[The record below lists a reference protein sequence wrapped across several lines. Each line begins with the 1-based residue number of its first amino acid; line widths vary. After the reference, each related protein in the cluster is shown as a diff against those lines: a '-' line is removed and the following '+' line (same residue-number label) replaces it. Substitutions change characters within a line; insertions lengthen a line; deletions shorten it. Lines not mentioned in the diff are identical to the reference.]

1 MKRSSGTYALFF
13 WSAFIF
19 VLFLN
24 LLVWLYLQQVEDRFR
39 SELKAHL
46 LDVEQVLNQLI
57 NTYSDNV
64 DISLLMPGD
73 ESSLTHLYYRQ
84 PLDAIRS
91 NSHLQSIM
99 LLSPKGEILIASPQ
113 NAGHGTLSSMAHN
126 RYFKQALSGST
137 TVSDIEHYAGE
148 SFMSAYAPVQ
158 NIDGFTVAVLIIEA
172 KADFFSVLGS
182 LKSRLLIFSLLNLI
196 LISLIALFLFRTIQR
211 SMRYQSELKDQ
222 EHLVQ
227 LGTMAASVAHELRNP
242 LGIIEGTNDVIR
254 KKYATKP
261 DELFEYIPQEVKR
274 LNGLIDHFLTFARTP
289 QLNVASL
296 DMNVLLMRLKMSLS
310 ESQCARLHITAPER
324 CGTRTDAGLLEQALM
339 NLLIN
344 AFQASGESDTVA
356 LHISTLKNNRLQLVV
371 QDNGPGIPEAQRE
384 TIFEPFFTTKEKGT
398 GLGLAITKR
407 LISHLQGTLSLDPS
421 VSGAR
426 FVIEIPSLE
435 PAT

>member
-1 MKRSSGTYALFF
+1 MKRPSGTYALFF

-24 LLVWLYLQQVEDRFR
+24 LLVWLYLQQVENQFR
-39 SELKAHL
+39 NELKAHL
-46 LDVEQVLNQLI
+46 SDVEQVLSQLI
-57 NTYSDNV
+57 NTYNDDV

-84 PLDAIRS
+84 PLEAIRN
-91 NSHLQSIM
+91 NSHLQSIL

-126 RYFKQALSGST
+126 RYFKQALSGNA
-137 TVSDIEHYAGE
+137 TVSDIEQYAGE

-158 NIDGFTVAVLIIEA
+158 NIDGFTVAVLVIEA
-172 KADFFSVLGS
+172 KADFFSVLSS
-182 LKSRLLIFSLLNLI
+182 LKNRLLLFSLLNLI
-196 LISLIALFLFRTIQR
+196 LISLIALLLFRAIQR
-211 SMRYQSELKDQ
+211 SMRYQAELKDQ

-254 KKYATKP
+254 KKYAGQP
-261 DELFEYIPQEVKR
+261 DELFDYIPQEIKR

-289 QLNVASL
+289 QLDVASL
-296 DMNVLLMRLKMSLS
+296 DINELLMRLKMSLS
-310 ESQCARLHITAPER
+310 ESQRARLHITAPDS
-324 CGTRTDAGLLEQALM
+324 CSTRTDAGLLEQALM
-339 NLLIN
+339 NLLLN
-344 AFQASGESDTVA
+344 AFQASAENDSVG
-356 LHISTLKNNRLQLVV
+356 LHISTLKKNRLRVVV
-371 QDNGPGIPEAQRE
+371 QDNGPGIPETQRE
-384 TIFEPFFTTKEKGT
+384 TIFKPFFTTKEKGT

-407 LISHLQGTLSLDPS
+407 LISYLKGTLSLDSSPS
-421 VSGAR
+421 GSR

-435 PAT
+435 QTK